1 MPMGGDI
8 QDWFKSLP
16 LFTRYWFGGTILFT
30 LLGRFGLLQPAWL
43 VLYLEP
49 LIHRFQV
56 IFRVHK
62 KLKTR
67 DAKKHWYFLVM
78 AVISYYYFSDLE
90 AIYGVILLPAKS
102 TNWISLPNKPVL
114 SLQLFSPTWNRNFR
128 WTASRLL
135 FHACICM
142 DM

>member
-56 IFRVHK
+56 SNDIGIHVRGGG
-62 KLKTR
+62 
-67 DAKKHWYFLVM
+67 D
-78 AVISYYYFSDLE
+78 
-90 AIYGVILLPAKS
+90 S
-102 TNWISLPNKPVL
+102 TDIIPK
-114 SLQLFSPTWNRNFR
+114 
-128 WTASRLL
+128 
-135 FHACICM
+135 
-142 DM
+142 

>member
-56 IFRVHK
+56 IFRVDK
-62 KLKTR
+62 NRRLGIQTN
-67 DAKKHWYFLVM
+67 YFLVM
-78 AVISYYYFSDLE
+78 AVISY
-90 AIYGVILLPAKS
+90 
-102 TNWISLPNKPVL
+102 
-114 SLQLFSPTWNRNFR
+114 
-128 WTASRLL
+128 
-135 FHACICM
+135 
-142 DM
+142 

>member
-56 IFRVHK
+56 IFRVDK
-62 KLKTR
+62 KSKTWLCR
-67 DAKKHWYFLVM
+67 HWYFLFM

-114 SLQLFSPTWNRNFR
+114 SLQLFSPTWNRNFW

>member
-1 MPMGGDI
+1 MGGDI

-56 IFRVHK
+56 KNIK
-62 KLKTR
+62 EGSGL
-67 DAKKHWYFLVM
+67 LL
-78 AVISYYYFSDLE
+78 DL
-90 AIYGVILLPAKS
+90 ILND
-102 TNWISLPNKPVL
+102 TN
-114 SLQLFSPTWNRNFR
+114 TE
-128 WTASRLL
+128 
-135 FHACICM
+135 
-142 DM
+142 

>member
-56 IFRVHK
+56 IFRVDK
-62 KLKTR
+62 KSKTKPYLR
-67 DAKKHWYFLVM
+67 P
-78 AVISYYYFSDLE
+78 
-90 AIYGVILLPAKS
+90 LL
-102 TNWISLPNKPVL
+102 
-114 SLQLFSPTWNRNFR
+114 
-128 WTASRLL
+128 
-135 FHACICM
+135 
-142 DM
+142 

>member
-56 IFRVHK
+56 IFRVDK
-62 KLKTR
+62 NRRLG
-67 DAKKHWYFLVM
+67 
-78 AVISYYYFSDLE
+78 IQ
-90 AIYGVILLPAKS
+90 
-102 TNWISLPNKPVL
+102 TN
-114 SLQLFSPTWNRNFR
+114 
-128 WTASRLL
+128 
-135 FHACICM
+135 H
-142 DM
+142 

>member
-56 IFRVHK
+56 IFRVDK
-62 KLKTR
+62 KLKT
-67 DAKKHWYFLVM
+67 
-78 AVISYYYFSDLE
+78 SDSNK
-90 AIYGVILLPAKS
+90 LL
-102 TNWISLPNKPVL
+102 
-114 SLQLFSPTWNRNFR
+114 LFSHGCNFIITLFR
-128 WTASRLL
+128 FGDHSRRY
-135 FHACICM
+135 FTTR
-142 DM
+142 

>member
-56 IFRVHK
+56 SMLQFMII
-62 KLKTR
+62 
-67 DAKKHWYFLVM
+67 A
-78 AVISYYYFSDLE
+78 YYYPGKNVIDILFRMFGREQLQRRQTFQEDCGKKTKAKTDL
-90 AIYGVILLPAKS
+90 
-102 TNWISLPNKPVL
+102 
-114 SLQLFSPTWNRNFR
+114 
-128 WTASRLL
+128 
-135 FHACICM
+135 
-142 DM
+142 

>member
-56 IFRVHK
+56 SMLQFMIIAYCYPGKNDILFR
-62 KLKTR
+62 
-67 DAKKHWYFLVM
+67 M
-78 AVISYYYFSDLE
+78 
-90 AIYGVILLPAKS
+90 
-102 TNWISLPNKPVL
+102 
-114 SLQLFSPTWNRNFR
+114 LQLHFYTLHFR
-128 WTASRLL
+128 FGGQSQHCSTIL
-135 FHACICM
+135 
-142 DM
+142 

>member
-1 MPMGGDI
+1 MIHCLIVLANKLTLIVKGPFTTLSQGFNLIWMSKHLNCVKISKVNSYCIYSNRRKILSDKKINFFPYNLKMPMGGDI

-56 IFRVHK
+56 
-62 KLKTR
+62 
-67 DAKKHWYFLVM
+67 
-78 AVISYYYFSDLE
+78 S
-90 AIYGVILLPAKS
+90 
-102 TNWISLPNKPVL
+102 VL
-114 SLQLFSPTWNRNFR
+114 
-128 WTASRLL
+128 
-135 FHACICM
+135 
-142 DM
+142 